1 MPTPLV
7 IPQWDAAIDRGTV
20 TFEDLCQAMYGA
32 RHGDDVSYRE
42 ACERYLPP
50 LLAAFQA
57 KGDDLLTAY
66 YCDDVVGGSALT
78 RHGADPQYTLHTV
91 YGVATTATASVAALI
106 PRCERMC
113 IEANSMLKEPY
124 RGTHADQVYSV
135 STYLLGLFNALA
147 TPGRIT
153 PENARAALALQREE
167 LNRTER
173 ELARLAQRDAQIVY
187 FGGMLIGLVLTA
199 LVGLL
204 ATWILR
210 QTDVSVHARNEVM
223 GAFGGGAL
231 GAFVSVLS
239 RMTGSNLRLKYRT
252 GRFYLRL
259 LGAFRPV
266 IGAVMALALT
276 FLILSGIL
284 DVFKVPTADG
294 GRFYFFGAVGFLAG
308 FSERWAQDMLVIP
321 QRATSPGS
329 DESGSPEAAA
339 APVAP
344 TPQGAECNRAALHHP
359 RLRRGAGRPLDR
371 RSRNDDRSACP
382 W

>member
-1 MPTPLV
+1 MPGASRPLA
-7 IPQWDAAIDRGTV
+7 IPEWDSAIDRGTT
-20 TFEDLCQAMYGA
+20 TFEDLCRALYGA
-32 RHGDDVSYRE
+32 QHGKPADYRA
-42 ACERYLPP
+42 ACKAYFGP
-50 LLAAFQA
+50 LLESFQESEGA
-57 KGDDLLTAY
+57 LLSSY
-66 YCDDVVGGSALT
+66 YCDDLIGGSALT
-78 RHGADPQYTLHTV
+78 RSRERDPKYTLHTV
-91 YGVATTATASVAALI
+91 YSVATTATAPVVGLI

-113 IEANSMLKEPY
+113 IEANTMLKEPY
-124 RGTHADQVYSV
+124 RGTHADQLYSV

-147 TPGRIT
+147 TPGQIT
-153 PENARAALALQREE
+153 PDNATAALALQREE

-199 LVGLL
+199 IVGLL
-204 ATWILR
+204 VTWILR
-210 QTDVSVHARNEVM
+210 HYEVSVHARNEVM

-239 RMTGSNLRLKYRT
+239 RMTGSSLRLNYRT
-252 GRFYLRL
+252 GRFYLQL

-266 IGAVMALALT
+266 IGVVMALALT

-284 DVFKVPTADG
+284 DVFNVPTDAG

-329 DESGSPEAAA
+329 DESPSPEAAA
-339 APVAP
+339 APVEP
-344 TPQGAECNRAALHHP
+344 TPHGAEVPPQTLPTAI
-359 RLRRGAGRPLDR
+359 DR
-371 RSRNDDRSACP
+371 QEEE
-382 W
+382 